1 MVKVVCLK
9 WGTKYSPEY
18 VNRLYRMVKTHM
30 TVPFS
35 FMCITEDSEGL
46 DSEIEI
52 KSLPD
57 LGLKGWW
64 YKLLIF
70 KPGFLGVSDNE
81 KVLFLDLDVV
91 ILNSLDSIVTYS
103 DDFCI
108 SADDTE
114 HQYNSSVMCFYPPKF
129 SFIWEA
135 FDAQKE
141 AIVKQMH
148 GDQDWIQYVYQNAVI
163 YPKKLIKSFKI
174 DLDSKTPFS
183 FGKVGRFL
191 RKKMPFLLPKGQ
203 VEYPED
209 TAIVLFHGK
218 PDPEDVMDGPFDKYR
233 HAPWVKSAWCN
244 E

>member
-9 WGTKYSPEY
+9 WGEKYGPEY
-18 VNRLYRMVKTHM
+18 VNRLFNMVKTHM
-30 TVPFS
+30 DLPFS
-35 FMCITEDSEGL
+35 FVCITENSQGL
-46 DSEIEI
+46 DPEIEI

-70 KPGFLGVSDNE
+70 KPGFLGFAEKE

-91 ILNSLDSIVTYS
+91 ILDSLDAVVTYS

-114 HQYNSSVMCFYPPKF
+114 HQYNSSVMCLYPKQF
-129 SFIWEA
+129 AFIWEA
-135 FDAQKE
+135 FESQKDL
-141 AIVKQMH
+141 IVNQMH
-148 GDQDWIQYVYQNAVI
+148 GDQDWIQYVYQNATI
-163 YPKKLIKSFKI
+163 YPKKLVKSFKI

-183 FGKVGRFL
+183 FGRIGRFF
-191 RKKMPFLLPKGQ
+191 RKKMPFLLPKGE
-203 VEYPED
+203 VAFPKG

-218 PDPEDVMDGPFDKYR
+218 PDPEDVMDGPYDKYR
-233 HAPWVKSAWCN
+233 KAPWVKEFWK
-244 E
+244 